1 MTRPALPPDRQA
13 LAAIIR
19 TCERWVAEKEAE
31 FTRRQHDLAQ
41 LTEQVRE
48 LEADLQ
54 QARILIAYRRANV
67 LEA

>member
-1 MTRPALPPDRQA
+1 MASPALPPERHA
-13 LAAIIR
+13 LTAIIG
-19 TCERWVAEKEAE
+19 TCERWVAEKETELA
-31 FTRRQHDLAQ
+31 RRQYDLAQ

-54 QARILIAYRRANV
+54 QARILIAYLRAKV

>member
-13 LAAIIR
+13 MTAIIA
-19 TCERWVAEKEAE
+19 TCERWVAEKETELA
-31 FTRRQHDLAQ
+31 RRQYDLAQ

-48 LEADLQ
+48 LDADLQ
-54 QARILIAYRRANV
+54 QARILIAYLRAKV